1 MFDFMVYG
9 VHIHIILLLLHYYAY
24 SLLLAIGARDVVSYV
39 LAKLKLSMLHM
50 LHVLYHT
57 HNKEF
62 TDCVMHR
69 GCELQ
74 DCKTAS
80 CKLQV

>member
-57 HNKEF
+57 HN
-62 TDCVMHR
+62 TS
-69 GCELQ
+69 L
-74 DCKTAS
+74 
-80 CKLQV
+80 LP